1 VSIGGPSLRAYFAG
15 ELAFMRARGFD
26 VVLAAPDGPDLERL
40 CRAEGARARPV
51 AIGRALRPWHD
62 LKSLFRLFRI
72 IAKER
77 PSIVHCHS
85 PKASLLGIVAA
96 FLLRIPHRIHHLRA
110 LPLETQRGPMRWLL
124 HASELLV
131 SRLSPRRLRSASR
144 CGGATADT

>member
-85 PKASLLGIVAA
+85 PTASLRRDARVCVVGFVDQC
-96 FLLRIPHRIHHLRA
+96 
-110 LPLETQRGPMRWLL
+110 E
-124 HASELLV
+124 LV
-131 SRLSPRRLRSASR
+131 SPPPASTSCRPIARVSATS
-144 CGGATADT
+144 